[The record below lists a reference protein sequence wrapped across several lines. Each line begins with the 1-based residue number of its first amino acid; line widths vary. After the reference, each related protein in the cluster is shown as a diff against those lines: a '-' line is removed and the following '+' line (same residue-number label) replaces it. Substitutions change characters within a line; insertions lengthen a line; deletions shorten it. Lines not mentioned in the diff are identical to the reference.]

1 VGKRGDND
9 VLETN
14 LFDLVVKIKKTQ
26 VKLKFNF
33 NTILVVLIFP
43 AND

>member
-26 VKLKFNF
+26 VKLKIKF
-33 NTILVVLIFP
+33 NTTLVELIIT